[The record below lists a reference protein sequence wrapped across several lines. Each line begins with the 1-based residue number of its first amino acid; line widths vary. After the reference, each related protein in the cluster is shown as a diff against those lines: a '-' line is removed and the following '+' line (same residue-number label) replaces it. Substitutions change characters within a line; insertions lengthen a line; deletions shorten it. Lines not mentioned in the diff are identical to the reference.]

1 MDFDLSDEQRMLQDS
16 VTRLL
21 AEQCGFEQRG
31 AMLGGPRDA
40 AGALWRQFAELGLL
54 GLPFAEA
61 DGGFGGGAVDTALV
75 MEALGG
81 ALAPIPYFSTVVLCG
96 GLLRTAASPAQRAA
110 LVPAIAAGELTL
122 AFAHSEPQARF
133 DLSDVRTTARRQGS
147 GWTLDGEKRFVLS
160 GDSADRLIVSARVEG
175 ARGASDGIALFLL
188 DADRPGITRRSY
200 TTQDRNRSAD
210 VRFDSVAV
218 ANDAL
223 LGEPG
228 SALPAIEQAVDSA
241 IAALS
246 AEAVGAMAHAHQLT
260 VDYLKVR
267 KQFGVPIA
275 SFQVLQHRA
284 VDMLVATEQARSMAL
299 YATMMAEEPDA
310 AERQR
315 AISAAKVQVNRSARF
330 VGQEAVQLHGGIGM
344 TEECQVGHYLRRLTM
359 IEMLFGD
366 TAHHL
371 RRLARAG
378 GLIDA
383 SVSTATSHTNCG

>member
-31 AMLGGPRDA
+31 AMLEGSRDA

-75 MEALGG
+75 MEALGR

-96 GLLRTAASPAQRAA
+96 GLLRSVASPAQRAA

-133 DLSDVRTTARRQGS
+133 DLTDVRTTARRQGG
-147 GWTLDGEKRFVLS
+147 GWTIDGEKRFVLG
-160 GDSADRLIVSARVEG
+160 GDSADRLIVSAG
-175 ARGASDGIALFLL
+175 TPDGIALFLVS
-188 DADRPGITRRSY
+188 ADRAGISRRGY
-200 TTQDRNRSAD
+200 AMQDRNRCAD
-210 VRFDSVAV
+210 VRFNSVSV
-218 ANDAL
+218 GDDAL
-223 LGEPG
+223 LSGAG
-228 SALPAIEQAVDSA
+228 SALPAIEQAVDAA
-241 IAALS
+241 IAALC
-246 AEAVGAMAHAHQLT
+246 AEAVGAMTHAHQLT

-267 KQFGVPIA
+267 KQFGAPIA

-299 YATMMAEEPDA
+299 YATMMANEPDA

-366 TAHHL
+366 TPHHL

-383 SVSTATSHTNCG
+383 AVPAGTSHTNCG